1 MTAEEQKW
9 AYEPPGRWIHRRA
22 VAHRPDPKVMG
33 DSGPWIKYVTAMWQ
47 ALADPTGG
55 HSYQPAPKESDLGWP
70 PYAAS
75 AYWAPLPHL
84 LRHSFG
90 WRSPLSDPS
99 DEERDPTHMALGLGR
114 LLEAGDH
121 GTCHDDARVRF
132 LFEAWG
138 EEHLAAF
145 AAWASGRNAEVLGPP
160 SPAVRA
166 LVEGGRDPLHLSA
179 HWDSP
184 LGPVAAGEHT
194 SRPGEPLVFIHDQGS
209 ERRGLLLLDT
219 YAAWSAQLHELGRQF
234 ELGDQERWW
243 IDVVVQQVGWLGTF
257 RQSPETGIWFT
268 GPHALHLLGH

>member
-1 MTAEEQKW
+1 MSAEQKKW
-9 AYEPPGRWIHRRA
+9 AYEPPTRWIHRRA
-22 VAHRPDPKVMG
+22 VAHKPDPKVMG

-55 HSYQPAPKESDLGWP
+55 HGYPPAPKESDLGWP

-90 WRSPLSDPS
+90 WRSPVSDPS
-99 DEERDPTHMALGLGR
+99 GEDRDPTYMARGLGR
-114 LLEAGDH
+114 LLDAGNH
-121 GTCHDDARVRF
+121 GTRHDDVRVRF
-132 LFEAWG
+132 LLEAWG

-145 AAWASGRNAEVLGPP
+145 AAWASGSDPEVLGPP

-184 LGPVAAGEHT
+184 IEAVPAGDHT
-194 SRPGEPLVFIHDQGS
+194 SQPAEPTVLLDDMGGQRH
-209 ERRGLLLLDT
+209 GLLLLDN
-219 YAAWSAQLHELGRQF
+219 YAAWSTQLHETGRH
-234 ELGDQERWW
+234 LDPGPWA
-243 IDVVVQQVGWLGTF
+243 IDVVVKPVGWLGTF
-257 RQSPETGIWFT
+257 HQSSDTGIWFS
-268 GPHALHLLGH
+268 GDLALHLLGQ